1 MLIVEVNLTGPY
13 LKKTKNPT
21 KNPEKTNK
29 QTKQSE
35 KVIGPYIYLNHP
47 YVYFYFQH
55 RSFLNK
61 NNFNFLPSMRGL
73 G

>member
-13 LKKTKNPT
+13 LKKPKKPT
-21 KNPEKTNK
+21 KNKQTNK
-29 QTKQSE
+29 TKQSE